1 MFIIPY
7 TQKELEI
14 NHIRIMVYQILTVG
28 GTALWEE
35 EDSHDVNE
43 ILALNEIY
51 LTSLPT
57 LIQHTWLCPV
67 DLIRTKMEDYYQW
80 TETEQDSALFCWR
93 TFYIFDDQIPH
104 FLQETHMGPLSYQE
118 LFDRIKRI

>member
-1 MFIIPY
+1 M
-7 TQKELEI
+7 
-14 NHIRIMVYQILTVG
+14 YQVLTVG

-43 ILALNEIY
+43 ILTLNEIHV
-51 LTSLPT
+51 TSPPT
-57 LIQHTWLCPV
+57 QIQHTWLCPV
-67 DLIRTKMEDYYQW
+67 DLVQTKMEDYYQW

-104 FLQETHMGPLSYQE
+104 VLQENHIGPLSYQE
-118 LFDRIKRI
+118 LFDRIKQTI